1 MHHSRTN
8 GKHDLKVQETLTELI
23 DNNKIILESRIKN
36 DAIYHFINER
46 FKLGSNLP
54 PHRQEHCAAHMQWLL
69 GRLAAQ
75 SNRQTAWSECV
86 QNSGNQ
92 T

>member
-36 DAIYHFINER
+36 DAIYHFI
-46 FKLGSNLP
+46 
-54 PHRQEHCAAHMQWLL
+54 
-69 GRLAAQ
+69 
-75 SNRQTAWSECV
+75 
-86 QNSGNQ
+86 
-92 T
+92 